1 MVFFYQVVYNTGL
14 TQVILLCQ
22 VEPPQVEDENSFD
35 PSEFFRHST
44 LADQAAAEEQ
54 KQAEEDPMDTDL
66 HDDLQVCPVWSIVKL
81 VCLENFR
88 KLSEYM

>member
-1 MVFFYQVVYNTGL
+1 MYMQNVFY
-14 TQVILLCQ
+14 Q

-54 KQAEEDPMDTDL
+54 KEAEEEPMDTDL
-66 HDDLQVCPVWSIVKL
+66 NNDLQVQFP
-81 VCLENFR
+81 
-88 KLSEYM
+88 

>member
-66 HDDLQVCPVWSIVKL
+66 HDDLQVCPV
-81 VCLENFR
+81 
-88 KLSEYM
+88 